1 MENSVLAVSD
11 GILNID
17 DLASIV
23 SVVDATGPTD
33 GLNAQ
38 LAVPSVDLGWLDWAS
53 YSAFDAVTWDD
64 LAWFDSISSDAVID
78 DAVTDDAN
86 IVEASSD
93 GESDGANG
101 GDPVASDDWYAK
113 VIVAEDGSEVI
124 VADDASASP
133 YASDDWYA
141 NVDVTDDESND
152 AGATDG
158 TEAGVAPVNTPAIA
172 DFVL

>member
-93 GESDGANG
+93 GESNGATG
-101 GDPVASDDWYAK
+101 GDPVANDDWYAK
-113 VIVAEDGSEVI
+113 VI

-133 YASDDWYA
+133 DASDDWYA

-158 TEAGVAPVNTPAIA
+158 TEADVAPVNTPANA